1 MARGFSIMDMM
12 NEMSSGGVS
21 VENGTVE
28 SVNVHDIQMNDNNFY
43 GMSNI
48 EQLKNSIYAMGGVR
62 QNVIVA
68 RIPGAYRMPYR
79 AVSGHRRIRA
89 CLELVGEGHG
99 EFQYIPAVV
108 LEGIDR
114 DTEEMLLVMTNS
126 TQRELTDWER
136 VMQHMKLREIIPKL
150 KKLHGLDGR
159 VRSLEA
165 DYLGV
170 SEGQIAV
177 YNTIGT
183 RLDTWLMSVF
193 RDGGIGISLAY
204 EAARLEPE
212 LQAELGRISAD
223 KGGFTTEDIKCLLG
237 SRSVPGQMTLVADGR
252 PDAVVPDKKIVTE
265 SVTPEKDVEMADTGT
280 EIVTESATP
289 GVQAAAEKKEPC
301 YTDSR
306 DDVDSAVQFIFRMGG
321 DFPEDILRELFM
333 AVREG
338 QDIGAN
344 STAAENIFYRML
356 PYENQN
362 VRVTYRTG
370 YQVEYIHTGEV
381 DVIPVYYF
389 WKGFA
394 EEFAEELAG
403 VQCTDKGNPGQ
414 DGNPENVTESDTSG
428 GDMRAAESVTGPDTS
443 DRHPAAG
450 DDGNGKR
457 LKLRGGY
464 GPAMVDSLIRRY
476 GEYLELLWKDSG
488 LSDMVSEY
496 NCLLDALGLLR
507 ERIAM
512 AGECDTYE
520 NGND

>member
-12 NEMSSGGVS
+12 NEMSSGGGA

-212 LQAELGRISAD
+212 LQAELGRISA
-223 KGGFTTEDIKCLLG
+223 
-237 SRSVPGQMTLVADGR
+237 GR
-252 PDAVVPDKKIVTE
+252 
-265 SVTPEKDVEMADTGT
+265 
-280 EIVTESATP
+280 
-289 GVQAAAEKKEPC
+289 
-301 YTDSR
+301 
-306 DDVDSAVQFIFRMGG
+306 G
-321 DFPEDILRELFM
+321 D
-333 AVREG
+333 
-338 QDIGAN
+338 
-344 STAAENIFYRML
+344 L
-356 PYENQN
+356 P
-362 VRVTYRTG
+362 RRT
-370 YQVEYIHTGEV
+370 
-381 DVIPVYYF
+381 
-389 WKGFA
+389 
-394 EEFAEELAG
+394 
-403 VQCTDKGNPGQ
+403 
-414 DGNPENVTESDTSG
+414 
-428 GDMRAAESVTGPDTS
+428 
-443 DRHPAAG
+443 
-450 DDGNGKR
+450 
-457 LKLRGGY
+457 
-464 GPAMVDSLIRRY
+464 
-476 GEYLELLWKDSG
+476 
-488 LSDMVSEY
+488 
-496 NCLLDALGLLR
+496 
-507 ERIAM
+507 
-512 AGECDTYE
+512 
-520 NGND
+520 